1 MICPACGHALEYHDP
16 IDKGGC
22 CQVKVG
28 NLEKKVAQLEKA
40 LIAARLELSA
50 ARPCLMCGK
59 TTSDGCKADVSPYV
73 CDPAWKPYQS

>member
-1 MICPACGHALEYHDP
+1 LWM
-16 IDKGGC
+16 DKMNGKETTMLDC
-22 CQVKVG
+22 KAVAKVAK
-28 NLEKKVAQLEKA
+28 LEKKVARLEKA

-59 TTSDGCKADVSPYV
+59 TTAEGCKADVSPYV